1 LNKLLNHLKKKKK
14 FNFYNQQKNIRNLK
28 IIIIQIKKMNKEA
41 ILILIDV
48 GESMYENSFLDDK
61 KSKLEIAIKF
71 SELLIV

>member
-1 LNKLLNHLKKKKK
+1 
-14 FNFYNQQKNIRNLK
+14 
-28 IIIIQIKKMNKEA
+28 MNKEA